1 MLPSAVSNQ
10 QQPQSA
16 FATFPGEN
24 GKIAFVKNIGG
35 VNYDIYV
42 MNSNGSEQTRLT
54 DNPANDFYPDWS
66 PDGTKIVF
74 WSDRDGTN
82 NGEIYIM
89 NPDGSEQTRLT
100 DNPTIDTTPD
110 WSPNGESII
119 FRRGFE
125 SQNPEIYVMNADG
138 TGQTNISNNPAIDFD
153 PTWSPAKIVFWSDR
167 DGTNNGEIYIMNPD
181 GSEQTNISN
190 YPGRTDGHPDWG
202 TATDQ
207 SSEDITPPG
216 LTVPEDMVVEATSEQ
231 GAEVM
236 YNVSAEDDVD
246 GAAIL
251 EEDNTLSQDDVG
263 GAIDISC
270 DPPSGSEFPIGET
283 IVDCTATDAAGNVA
297 GPESFT
303 VTVNPPPPPPPTPT
317 TPRELIEKL
326 ITDIE
331 NLEGFPEGAKTRIV
345 ALLERVLVLLSDDNT
360 RNDASACNMLG
371 GAFMNQV
378 NANERQDTLTEDQ
391 AGDLRTQAQDI
402 RNELDC

>member
-82 NGEIYIM
+82 NGEV
-89 NPDGSEQTRLT
+89 
-100 DNPTIDTTPD
+100 
-110 WSPNGESII
+110 
-119 FRRGFE
+119 
-125 SQNPEIYVMNADG
+125 YVMNA
-138 TGQTNISNNPAIDFD
+138 
-153 PTWSPAKIVFWSDR
+153 
-167 DGTNNGEIYIMNPD
+167 D

>member
-138 TGQTNISNNPAIDFD
+138 TG
-153 PTWSPAKIVFWSDR
+153 
-167 DGTNNGEIYIMNPD
+167 
-181 GSEQTNISN
+181 QTNISN

>member
-89 NPDGSEQTRLT
+89 N
-100 DNPTIDTTPD
+100 
-110 WSPNGESII
+110 
-119 FRRGFE
+119 
-125 SQNPEIYVMNADG
+125 A
-138 TGQTNISNNPAIDFD
+138 
-153 PTWSPAKIVFWSDR
+153 
-167 DGTNNGEIYIMNPD
+167 D